1 MEFDQLESQRSD
13 LQKVLKELDKLPKTP
28 QIELQKQ
35 EIQDRINK
43 ITDTIIKELLSKHE
57 KETQE
62 PTPTKE
68 PQTTPTPCKD
78 LVVSTP
84 KDNAYTTYHNNTNK
98 VNLGKLSEREANL
111 LFAIFQK
118 LKDQGNTLIRFEP
131 QDLKR
136 MIMVKSNLTNRQLLQ
151 ILKNLLDN
159 IGGANFWIIREHVE
173 NGEIYEDHTSYMLF
187 KQFDIRI
194 HKPTQTIEYLEI
206 QLNDSYQYLLNNLG
220 MGGQYTSF
228 KLLEFQRV
236 RGKYAK
242 TLYRLLKQYKSTG
255 ILSVEWSQFREL
267 LDIPK
272 DYKMENIDQKV
283 LTPSLKELRKIYPFE
298 HLSYKKERRNSHDRR
313 KVTHIDF
320 YFEQLPQGET
330 KQQKQKDK
338 QRAKRDIKLIAW
350 DINNQIAKRNAK
362 DTMEARLLE
371 LKTLIGYQF
380 RHNDSGIVL
389 QINNTTFE
397 KNQMFLHV
405 SYPKSKHNP
414 QKFLV
419 SNKTF
424 ALELLYVNGYSLKKD
439 MLEIDPPSIHPIT
452 NEPIKEFAE
461 YIGKT
466 IHITNFN
473 VDQCPEGIN
482 NYLKITRIVK
492 LNDNRIC
499 VSVQDVDKP
508 EKLLKPF
515 IAKDEKH
522 LKNWFKKHYRWKD
535 RCMLTKL
542 IEKLNHERKNAIKN
556 GIYHLIQIK
565 FPYNSNR
572 IEGSGLTY
580 EQTAHDEVIGG
591 FKKHPNFVG
600 NSATTRP
607 QLVESEL
614 TNLVKNYQRNLE
626 VSLENIIDFH
636 VAFQKIYPFSDG
648 NGRVGRL
655 VMFKEC
661 LKNNIMP
668 FIIENE
674 HKAFYYRGIK
684 EYDNTKGYL
693 KDTILQSQDN
703 FNEMVSYFFC
713 EWFRSYFR
721 FERFLACR

>member
-1 MEFDQLESQRSD
+1 MPMNTNFEQLRKQ
-13 LQKVLKELDKLPKTP
+13 ELELRKLLEELETLPQTP
-28 QIELQKQ
+28 QIKLQKQ
-35 EIQDRINK
+35 KIQTYIDK
-43 ITDTIIKELLSKHE
+43 ITPSILSGFDQKFKEIIENLSNEFE
-57 KETQE
+57 KEKS
-62 PTPTKE
+62 TPLKE

-84 KDNAYTTYHNNTNK
+84 KDNTYTTYHNNANK

-136 MIMVKSNLTNRQLLQ
+136 MIIVKSNLTNRQLLQ

-194 HKPTQTIEYLEI
+194 HKPTQTIEYLEV
-206 QLNDSYQYLLNNLG
+206 QLNDSYHYLLNNLG
-220 MGGQYTSF
+220 MSGQYTSF

-255 ILSVEWSQFREL
+255 ILSVEWDQFREL

-298 HLSYKKERRNSHDRR
+298 HLSYKKERKSHDKR

-330 KQQKQKDK
+330 KKQKQADK
-338 QRAKRDIKLIAW
+338 QRAQRDIKLIAW
-350 DINNQIAKRNAK
+350 DIHNQIAKRNAK
-362 DTMEARLLE
+362 ATIEARFLE

-380 RHNDSGIVL
+380 RHNNGTIL
-389 QINNTTFE
+389 QIDNATFE

-405 SYPKSKHNP
+405 STSKNS

-424 ALELLYVNGYSLKKD
+424 ALELLFVNGYSLKKD

-522 LKNWFKKHYRWKD
+522 LKNWFKKHYR
-535 RCMLTKL
+535 
-542 IEKLNHERKNAIKN
+542 
-556 GIYHLIQIK
+556 
-565 FPYNSNR
+565 
-572 IEGSGLTY
+572 
-580 EQTAHDEVIGG
+580 
-591 FKKHPNFVG
+591 
-600 NSATTRP
+600 
-607 QLVESEL
+607 
-614 TNLVKNYQRNLE
+614 
-626 VSLENIIDFH
+626 
-636 VAFQKIYPFSDG
+636 
-648 NGRVGRL
+648 
-655 VMFKEC
+655 
-661 LKNNIMP
+661 
-668 FIIENE
+668 
-674 HKAFYYRGIK
+674 
-684 EYDNTKGYL
+684 
-693 KDTILQSQDN
+693 
-703 FNEMVSYFFC
+703 
-713 EWFRSYFR
+713 
-721 FERFLACR
+721 

>member
-1 MEFDQLESQRSD
+1 MEFDQLD
-13 LQKVLKELDKLPKTP
+13 LQKALKILDALPQT
-28 QIELQKQ
+28 
-35 EIQDRINK
+35 
-43 ITDTIIKELLSKHE
+43 IKELLSKHE
-57 KETQE
+57 IKKEELKPTLKEE

-194 HKPTQTIEYLEI
+194 HKPTQTIEYLDV
-206 QLNDSYQYLLNNLG
+206 QLNDNYQYLLNNLG

-228 KLLEFQRV
+228 KLLEFQKI

-255 ILSVEWSQFREL
+255 ILSVEWTQFREL

-272 DYKMENIDQKV
+272 DYEMRNIDQKV
-283 LTPSLKELRKIYPFE
+283 LTPSIKELRKIYPFE
-298 HLSYKKERRNSHDRR
+298 HLSYKKERKSHDKR

-330 KQQKQKDK
+330 KKQKQADK

-362 DTMEARLLE
+362 ATMEARFLE

-380 RHNDSGIVL
+380 RHNNGTILKID
-389 QINNTTFE
+389 NATFE

-405 SYPKSKHNP
+405 LTNKNS

-424 ALELLYVNGYSLKKD
+424 ALELLFVNGYSLKKD
-439 MLEIDPPSIHPIT
+439 NLLEEIDPPKIHPIT

-473 VDQCPEGIN
+473 VDKCPEGIN
-482 NYLKITRIVK
+482 NYLKITRIAK

-499 VSVQDVDKP
+499 VSVQDADKP

-522 LKNWFKKHYRWKD
+522 LKNWFKKHYR
-535 RCMLTKL
+535 
-542 IEKLNHERKNAIKN
+542 
-556 GIYHLIQIK
+556 
-565 FPYNSNR
+565 
-572 IEGSGLTY
+572 
-580 EQTAHDEVIGG
+580 
-591 FKKHPNFVG
+591 
-600 NSATTRP
+600 
-607 QLVESEL
+607 
-614 TNLVKNYQRNLE
+614 
-626 VSLENIIDFH
+626 
-636 VAFQKIYPFSDG
+636 
-648 NGRVGRL
+648 
-655 VMFKEC
+655 
-661 LKNNIMP
+661 
-668 FIIENE
+668 
-674 HKAFYYRGIK
+674 
-684 EYDNTKGYL
+684 
-693 KDTILQSQDN
+693 
-703 FNEMVSYFFC
+703 
-713 EWFRSYFR
+713 
-721 FERFLACR
+721 

>member
-13 LQKVLKELDKLPKTP
+13 LQKVLKELDTLPQTS

-57 KETQE
+57 IKKEELEHTLKE
-62 PTPTKE
+62 KPTPNKD

-78 LVVSTP
+78 LVVTT
-84 KDNAYTTYHNNTNK
+84 KDNTYITYHNNTNK

-118 LKDQGNTLIRFEP
+118 LKDQGNTLIRFKP

-136 MIMVKSNLTNRQLLQ
+136 MLNIDISNERLSKVVVKLWDSIKTADFWEVRDIIVNGKECVSE
-151 ILKNLLDN
+151 KN
-159 IGGANFWIIREHVE
+159 
-173 NGEIYEDHTSYMLF
+173 YMLF
-187 KQFDIRI
+187 QVCEIVSDKETKEFLYMD
-194 HKPTQTIEYLEI
+194 I
-206 QLNDSYQYLLNNLG
+206 QLNTGYQYLLNNLG
-220 MGGQYTSF
+220 MGQYTSF
-228 KLLEFQRV
+228 NLLEFQRV

-255 ILSVEWSQFREL
+255 ILSVEWTQFREL

-298 HLSYKKERRNSHDRR
+298 HLSYKKERRSHDKR

-320 YFEQLPQGET
+320 YFEQLPQGKT
-330 KQQKQKDK
+330 KQQKQTDK
-338 QRAKRDIKLIAW
+338 QRAKRDIKLVAW
-350 DINNQIAKRNAK
+350 DIHNQIAKRNAK
-362 DTMEARLLE
+362 ATMEARFLE

-389 QINNTTFE
+389 QIDNTTFE
-397 KNQMFLHV
+397 KNQMFMHV

-439 MLEIDPPSIHPIT
+439 MLEINTPSIHPIT

-473 VDQCPEGIN
+473 VDKCPEGIN
-482 NYLKITRIVK
+482 NYLKITRITK
-492 LNDNRIC
+492 LEDNRIC
-499 VSVQDVDKP
+499 ISIQDVDKP
-508 EKLLKPF
+508 DKLLKPF

-522 LKNWFKKHYRWKD
+522 LKNWFKKHY
-535 RCMLTKL
+535 
-542 IEKLNHERKNAIKN
+542 H
-556 GIYHLIQIK
+556 
-565 FPYNSNR
+565 
-572 IEGSGLTY
+572 
-580 EQTAHDEVIGG
+580 
-591 FKKHPNFVG
+591 
-600 NSATTRP
+600 
-607 QLVESEL
+607 
-614 TNLVKNYQRNLE
+614 
-626 VSLENIIDFH
+626 
-636 VAFQKIYPFSDG
+636 
-648 NGRVGRL
+648 
-655 VMFKEC
+655 
-661 LKNNIMP
+661 
-668 FIIENE
+668 
-674 HKAFYYRGIK
+674 
-684 EYDNTKGYL
+684 
-693 KDTILQSQDN
+693 
-703 FNEMVSYFFC
+703 
-713 EWFRSYFR
+713 
-721 FERFLACR
+721 

>member
-1 MEFDQLESQRSD
+1 MEFDQLD
-13 LQKVLKELDKLPKTP
+13 LQKALKILDTLPQTP

-35 EIQDRINK
+35 EIQKRINK
-43 ITDTIIKELLSKHE
+43 ITDTTIKELLSKHE
-57 KETQE
+57 KETQEPTLRKE

-136 MIMVKSNLTNRQLLQ
+136 MLNIDISNERLSEVVVKLWDSIKTA
-151 ILKNLLDN
+151 D
-159 IGGANFWIIREHVE
+159 FWKISETETSIIQE
-173 NGEIYEDHTSYMLF
+173 NYMLF
-187 KQFDIRI
+187 SRCKIELN
-194 HKPTQTIEYLEI
+194 KPSKDLKYLEV
-206 QLNDSYQYLLNNLG
+206 QLNDSYHYLLNNLG
-220 MGGQYTSF
+220 MGQYTSF
-228 KLLEFQRV
+228 NLLEFQRV

-255 ILSVEWSQFREL
+255 ILSVEWDQFREL

-272 DYKMENIDQKV
+272 EYKMENIDQKV

-389 QINNTTFE
+389 QIDNTTFE

-522 LKNWFKKHYRWKD
+522 LKNWFKKHYR
-535 RCMLTKL
+535 
-542 IEKLNHERKNAIKN
+542 
-556 GIYHLIQIK
+556 
-565 FPYNSNR
+565 
-572 IEGSGLTY
+572 
-580 EQTAHDEVIGG
+580 
-591 FKKHPNFVG
+591 
-600 NSATTRP
+600 
-607 QLVESEL
+607 
-614 TNLVKNYQRNLE
+614 
-626 VSLENIIDFH
+626 
-636 VAFQKIYPFSDG
+636 
-648 NGRVGRL
+648 
-655 VMFKEC
+655 
-661 LKNNIMP
+661 
-668 FIIENE
+668 
-674 HKAFYYRGIK
+674 
-684 EYDNTKGYL
+684 
-693 KDTILQSQDN
+693 
-703 FNEMVSYFFC
+703 
-713 EWFRSYFR
+713 
-721 FERFLACR
+721 

>member
-13 LQKVLKELDKLPKTP
+13 LQKVLKELDTLPQTS

-43 ITDTIIKELLSKHE
+43 ITDTIIKKLLSKHE
-57 KETQE
+57 IKKEELEHTLKE
-62 PTPTKE
+62 KPTPLKD

-78 LVVSTP
+78 LVVTT
-84 KDNAYTTYHNNTNK
+84 KDNTYITYHNNANK

-131 QDLKR
+131 QDLKQ

-173 NGEIYEDHTSYMLF
+173 NGEVYEDHTNYMLF
-187 KQFDIRI
+187 KQFEIRI
-194 HKPTQTIEYLEI
+194 HKPTQTIEYLDV
-206 QLNDSYQYLLNNLG
+206 QLNDNYQYLLNNLG

-255 ILSVEWSQFREL
+255 ILSVEWTQFREL

-283 LTPSLKELRKIYPFE
+283 LTPSLKELKKIYPFE

-362 DTMEARLLE
+362 ATMEARLLE

-380 RHNDSGIVL
+380 RHNDSGIIL
-389 QINNTTFE
+389 QIDNATFE

-405 SYPKSKHNP
+405 SYSKSKHNP
-414 QKFLV
+414 QKLRV
-419 SNKTF
+419 SSKTF
-424 ALELLYVNGYSLKKD
+424 ALEFLFVNGYSLKKD
-439 MLEIDPPSIHPIT
+439 SLLEEIDPPKIHPIT

-473 VDQCPEGIN
+473 VDQCPEGIS

-499 VSVQDVDKP
+499 ISIQDVDKP
-508 EKLLKPF
+508 DKLLKPF

-522 LKNWFKKHYRWKD
+522 LKNWFKKHYR
-535 RCMLTKL
+535 
-542 IEKLNHERKNAIKN
+542 
-556 GIYHLIQIK
+556 
-565 FPYNSNR
+565 
-572 IEGSGLTY
+572 
-580 EQTAHDEVIGG
+580 
-591 FKKHPNFVG
+591 
-600 NSATTRP
+600 
-607 QLVESEL
+607 
-614 TNLVKNYQRNLE
+614 
-626 VSLENIIDFH
+626 
-636 VAFQKIYPFSDG
+636 
-648 NGRVGRL
+648 
-655 VMFKEC
+655 
-661 LKNNIMP
+661 
-668 FIIENE
+668 
-674 HKAFYYRGIK
+674 
-684 EYDNTKGYL
+684 
-693 KDTILQSQDN
+693 
-703 FNEMVSYFFC
+703 
-713 EWFRSYFR
+713 
-721 FERFLACR
+721 

>member
-13 LQKVLKELDKLPKTP
+13 LQKVLKELDTLPQTP

-43 ITDTIIKELLSKHE
+43 ITDIIIKKLLSKHE
-57 KETQE
+57 IKKEELEHTLKE
-62 PTPTKE
+62 KPTPLKE

-78 LVVSTP
+78 LVVAT
-84 KDNAYTTYHNNTNK
+84 KDNTYITYHNNTNK

-118 LKDQGNTLIRFEP
+118 LKDQGNTLIRFKP
-131 QDLKR
+131 QDLKQ

-159 IGGANFWIIREHVE
+159 ISGANFWIIREHVE
-173 NGEIYEDHTSYMLF
+173 NGEIYEDHISYMLF
-187 KQFDIRI
+187 KQFEIRI
-194 HKPTQTIEYLEI
+194 HKPTQTIEYLDV

-255 ILSVEWSQFREL
+255 ILSVEWTQFREL

-298 HLSYKKERRNSHDRR
+298 HLSYKKERRNSHDKR

-338 QRAKRDIKLIAW
+338 QRTKRNIKLVAW
-350 DINNQIAKRNAK
+350 DINNQIAKRNTKA
-362 DTMEARLLE
+362 TMEARLLE

-380 RHNDSGIVL
+380 RHNNGTILKIDDI
-389 QINNTTFE
+389 TFE
-397 KNQMFLHV
+397 KNQMLLHV
-405 SYPKSKHNP
+405 SYPKSKNNP
-414 QKFLV
+414 QKLRV
-419 SNKTF
+419 SSKTF
-424 ALELLYVNGYSLKKD
+424 ALEFLFVNGYSLKKD
-439 MLEIDPPSIHPIT
+439 SLLEEIEPPKIHPIT

-522 LKNWFKKHYRWKD
+522 LKNWFKKHYR
-535 RCMLTKL
+535 
-542 IEKLNHERKNAIKN
+542 
-556 GIYHLIQIK
+556 
-565 FPYNSNR
+565 
-572 IEGSGLTY
+572 
-580 EQTAHDEVIGG
+580 
-591 FKKHPNFVG
+591 
-600 NSATTRP
+600 
-607 QLVESEL
+607 
-614 TNLVKNYQRNLE
+614 
-626 VSLENIIDFH
+626 
-636 VAFQKIYPFSDG
+636 
-648 NGRVGRL
+648 
-655 VMFKEC
+655 
-661 LKNNIMP
+661 
-668 FIIENE
+668 
-674 HKAFYYRGIK
+674 
-684 EYDNTKGYL
+684 
-693 KDTILQSQDN
+693 
-703 FNEMVSYFFC
+703 
-713 EWFRSYFR
+713 
-721 FERFLACR
+721 

>member
-1 MEFDQLESQRSD
+1 MNTNFEQLRKQELELRK
-13 LQKVLKELDKLPKTP
+13 LLEELDTLPKTP

-35 EIQDRINK
+35 KIQTYIDK
-43 ITDTIIKELLSKHE
+43 ITPSILSGFSQKFKEITEKLSNEFE
-57 KETQE
+57 KEE

-84 KDNAYTTYHNNTNK
+84 KDNTYITYHNNANK

-111 LFAIFQK
+111 LFAIFQR

-151 ILKNLLDN
+151 VLKNLLDN
-159 IGGANFWIIREHVE
+159 ISGANFWIIREHVE

-187 KQFDIRI
+187 KQFEIRI
-194 HKPTQTIEYLEI
+194 HKPTQTIEYLEV

-283 LTPSLKELRKIYPFE
+283 LTPALKELHKIYPFE
-298 HLSYKKERRNSHDRR
+298 HLSYKKERKSHDKR

-330 KQQKQKDK
+330 KKQKQADK

-350 DINNQIAKRNAK
+350 DIHNQIAKRSAK
-362 DTMEARLLE
+362 ATMEARFLE

-380 RHNDSGIVL
+380 RHNNGTIL
-389 QINNTTFE
+389 QINDATFE

-405 SYPKSKHNP
+405 LTNKNS

-424 ALELLYVNGYSLKKD
+424 ALELLFVNGYSLKKD

-452 NEPIKEFAE
+452 NEPIKEFAQ

-508 EKLLKPF
+508 DKLLKPF

-522 LKNWFKKHYRWKD
+522 LKNWFKK
-535 RCMLTKL
+535 
-542 IEKLNHERKNAIKN
+542 
-556 GIYHLIQIK
+556 
-565 FPYNSNR
+565 
-572 IEGSGLTY
+572 
-580 EQTAHDEVIGG
+580 
-591 FKKHPNFVG
+591 
-600 NSATTRP
+600 
-607 QLVESEL
+607 
-614 TNLVKNYQRNLE
+614 
-626 VSLENIIDFH
+626 
-636 VAFQKIYPFSDG
+636 
-648 NGRVGRL
+648 
-655 VMFKEC
+655 
-661 LKNNIMP
+661 
-668 FIIENE
+668 
-674 HKAFYYRGIK
+674 YYR
-684 EYDNTKGYL
+684 
-693 KDTILQSQDN
+693 
-703 FNEMVSYFFC
+703 
-713 EWFRSYFR
+713 
-721 FERFLACR
+721 

>member
-1 MEFDQLESQRSD
+1 MGVGSLIDILSWLALLYRNKEYIVEFDQLD
-13 LQKVLKELDKLPKTP
+13 LQKALKILDALPQT
-28 QIELQKQ
+28 
-35 EIQDRINK
+35 
-43 ITDTIIKELLSKHE
+43 IKELLSKHE
-57 KETQE
+57 IKKEELEPTLKE
-62 PTPTKE
+62 KPTPTKT

-84 KDNAYTTYHNNTNK
+84 KDNTYTTYHNNTNK

-111 LFAIFQK
+111 LFAIFQR

-283 LTPSLKELRKIYPFE
+283 LTPALKELNKIYPFE

-338 QRAKRDIKLIAW
+338 QRVKRDIKLIAW
-350 DINNQIAKRNAK
+350 DIKRQGMLK
-362 DTMEARLLE
+362 RSKETLE
-371 LKTLIGYQF
+371 VREMDLKSLMGSLF
-380 RHNDSGIVL
+380 ENHNGVILKVEN
-389 QINNTTFE
+389 ITKE
-397 KNQMFLHV
+397 KNQFFMHV
-405 SYPKSKHNP
+405 SFPNRKSEP
-414 QKFLV
+414 QKIPV
-419 SNKTF
+419 SDKRY
-424 ALELLYVNGYSLKKD
+424 ALELLYVSKGFTFKKD
-439 MLEIDPPSIHPIT
+439 NLLQEIETFTPSIHPIT
-452 NEPIKEFAE
+452 NKPIKEFSE

-466 IHITNFN
+466 INITNNN
-473 VDQCPEGIN
+473 VDQCPDGITS
-482 NYLKITRIVK
+482 YLKITNIVK
-492 LNDNRIC
+492 LNDHQIQI
-499 VSVQDVDKP
+499 SIQDVDKP

-522 LKNWFKKHYRWKD
+522 LKNWFKK
-535 RCMLTKL
+535 
-542 IEKLNHERKNAIKN
+542 
-556 GIYHLIQIK
+556 
-565 FPYNSNR
+565 
-572 IEGSGLTY
+572 
-580 EQTAHDEVIGG
+580 
-591 FKKHPNFVG
+591 
-600 NSATTRP
+600 
-607 QLVESEL
+607 
-614 TNLVKNYQRNLE
+614 
-626 VSLENIIDFH
+626 
-636 VAFQKIYPFSDG
+636 
-648 NGRVGRL
+648 
-655 VMFKEC
+655 
-661 LKNNIMP
+661 
-668 FIIENE
+668 
-674 HKAFYYRGIK
+674 YYR
-684 EYDNTKGYL
+684 
-693 KDTILQSQDN
+693 
-703 FNEMVSYFFC
+703 
-713 EWFRSYFR
+713 
-721 FERFLACR
+721 

>member
-1 MEFDQLESQRSD
+1 MPMNTNFEQLRKQ
-13 LQKVLKELDKLPKTP
+13 ELELRKLLEELETLPQTP
-28 QIELQKQ
+28 QIKLQKQ
-35 EIQDRINK
+35 KIQTYIDK
-43 ITDTIIKELLSKHE
+43 ITPSILSGFDQKFKEIIENLSNEFE
-57 KETQE
+57 KEKS
-62 PTPTKE
+62 TPLKE

-84 KDNAYTTYHNNTNK
+84 KDNTYTTYHNNANK

-111 LFAIFQK
+111 LFAIFQR

-194 HKPTQTIEYLEI
+194 HKPTQTIEYLEV
-206 QLNDSYQYLLNNLG
+206 QLNDSYHYLLNNLG

-255 ILSVEWSQFREL
+255 ILSVEWDQFREL

-298 HLSYKKERRNSHDRR
+298 HLSYKKERKSHDKR

-320 YFEQLPQGET
+320 YFEQLPQSET

-338 QRAKRDIKLIAW
+338 QRAQRDIKLIAW
-350 DINNQIAKRNAK
+350 DIHNQIAKRNAK
-362 DTMEARLLE
+362 ATIEARFLE

-380 RHNDSGIVL
+380 RHNNGTIL
-389 QINNTTFE
+389 QIDNATFE

-405 SYPKSKHNP
+405 STSKNS

-424 ALELLYVNGYSLKKD
+424 ALELLFVNGYSLKKD
-439 MLEIDPPSIHPIT
+439 SLLEEIDPPKIHPIT
-452 NEPIKEFAE
+452 NEPIKEFEE

-522 LKNWFKKHYRWKD
+522 LKNWFKKHYR
-535 RCMLTKL
+535 
-542 IEKLNHERKNAIKN
+542 
-556 GIYHLIQIK
+556 
-565 FPYNSNR
+565 
-572 IEGSGLTY
+572 
-580 EQTAHDEVIGG
+580 
-591 FKKHPNFVG
+591 
-600 NSATTRP
+600 
-607 QLVESEL
+607 
-614 TNLVKNYQRNLE
+614 
-626 VSLENIIDFH
+626 
-636 VAFQKIYPFSDG
+636 
-648 NGRVGRL
+648 
-655 VMFKEC
+655 
-661 LKNNIMP
+661 
-668 FIIENE
+668 
-674 HKAFYYRGIK
+674 
-684 EYDNTKGYL
+684 
-693 KDTILQSQDN
+693 
-703 FNEMVSYFFC
+703 
-713 EWFRSYFR
+713 
-721 FERFLACR
+721 

>member
-13 LQKVLKELDKLPKTP
+13 LQKVLKELDTLPKTP

-35 EIQDRINK
+35 EVQDRINK

-57 KETQE
+57 IKKEELEPTLKE
-62 PTPTKE
+62 KPTPTKV

-84 KDNAYTTYHNNTNK
+84 KDKTYTTYHNNANK

-111 LFAIFQK
+111 LFAIFQR

-151 ILKNLLDN
+151 VLKNLLDN
-159 IGGANFWIIREHVE
+159 ISGANFWIIREHVE

-187 KQFDIRI
+187 KQFEIRI
-194 HKPTQTIEYLEI
+194 HKPTQTIEYLDV

-272 DYKMENIDQKV
+272 DYEMRNIDQKV
-283 LTPSLKELRKIYPFE
+283 LTPSIKELRKIYPFE
-298 HLSYKKERRNSHDRR
+298 HLSYKKERKSHDKR

-330 KQQKQKDK
+330 KKQKQADK
-338 QRAKRDIKLIAW
+338 QRAKRDIKLVAW
-350 DINNQIAKRNAK
+350 DIHKEIAKRNAK
-362 DTMEARLLE
+362 ATMEARFLE

-380 RHNDSGIVL
+380 KHNDSGIVL
-389 QINNTTFE
+389 QIDNATFE

-439 MLEIDPPSIHPIT
+439 NLLEEIDPPKIHPIT
-452 NEPIKEFAE
+452 NEPIKEFSE

-466 IHITNFN
+466 INITNNN
-473 VDQCPEGIN
+473 VDQFPDGITS
-482 NYLKITRIVK
+482 YLKITNIVK
-492 LNDNRIC
+492 LNDNQIQI
-499 VSVQDVDKP
+499 SIQDVDKP

-522 LKNWFKKHYRWKD
+522 LKNWFKKHYR
-535 RCMLTKL
+535 
-542 IEKLNHERKNAIKN
+542 
-556 GIYHLIQIK
+556 
-565 FPYNSNR
+565 
-572 IEGSGLTY
+572 
-580 EQTAHDEVIGG
+580 
-591 FKKHPNFVG
+591 
-600 NSATTRP
+600 
-607 QLVESEL
+607 
-614 TNLVKNYQRNLE
+614 
-626 VSLENIIDFH
+626 
-636 VAFQKIYPFSDG
+636 
-648 NGRVGRL
+648 
-655 VMFKEC
+655 
-661 LKNNIMP
+661 
-668 FIIENE
+668 
-674 HKAFYYRGIK
+674 
-684 EYDNTKGYL
+684 
-693 KDTILQSQDN
+693 
-703 FNEMVSYFFC
+703 
-713 EWFRSYFR
+713 
-721 FERFLACR
+721 

>member
-13 LQKVLKELDKLPKTP
+13 LQKVLKELDTLPQTP

-35 EIQDRINK
+35 EIQNRINE

-57 KETQE
+57 IKKEELEPTLKE
-62 PTPTKE
+62 KPTPTKE
-68 PQTTPTPCKD
+68 PQTTPTPCKNS
-78 LVVSTP
+78 VVTTP
-84 KDNAYTTYHNNTNK
+84 KDKTYITYHNNANK

-111 LFAIFQK
+111 LFAIFQR

-136 MIMVKSNLTNRQLLQ
+136 MLNIDISNERLSEVVIKLWDSIKTA
-151 ILKNLLDN
+151 D
-159 IGGANFWIIREHVE
+159 FWKISETETSIIQE
-173 NGEIYEDHTSYMLF
+173 NYMLF
-187 KQFDIRI
+187 SRCKIELN
-194 HKPTQTIEYLEI
+194 KPSKDLKYLEI
-206 QLNDSYQYLLNNLG
+206 QLNDNYQYLLNNLG
-220 MGGQYTSF
+220 MGQYTSF
-228 KLLEFQRV
+228 NLLEFQRV

-272 DYKMENIDQKV
+272 DYDMTNIDKFV
-283 LTPSLKELRKIYPFE
+283 LKISLKELHKIYPFE
-298 HLSYKKERRNSHDRR
+298 HLSYKKERRSHDKR

-320 YFEQLPQGET
+320 YFEQLPEGEN
-330 KQQKQKDK
+330 KKQKQADK
-338 QRAKRDIKLIAW
+338 QRAQRDIKLIAW
-350 DINNQIAKRNAK
+350 DIHNQIAKRNAK
-362 DTMEARLLE
+362 ATMEARFLE

-389 QINNTTFE
+389 QIDNTTFE

-439 MLEIDPPSIHPIT
+439 NLLEEIDPPKIHPIT
-452 NEPIKEFAE
+452 NEPIKEFAQ

-466 IHITNFN
+466 INITNFN

-522 LKNWFKKHYRWKD
+522 LKNWFKK
-535 RCMLTKL
+535 
-542 IEKLNHERKNAIKN
+542 
-556 GIYHLIQIK
+556 
-565 FPYNSNR
+565 
-572 IEGSGLTY
+572 
-580 EQTAHDEVIGG
+580 
-591 FKKHPNFVG
+591 
-600 NSATTRP
+600 
-607 QLVESEL
+607 
-614 TNLVKNYQRNLE
+614 
-626 VSLENIIDFH
+626 
-636 VAFQKIYPFSDG
+636 
-648 NGRVGRL
+648 
-655 VMFKEC
+655 
-661 LKNNIMP
+661 
-668 FIIENE
+668 
-674 HKAFYYRGIK
+674 YYR
-684 EYDNTKGYL
+684 
-693 KDTILQSQDN
+693 
-703 FNEMVSYFFC
+703 
-713 EWFRSYFR
+713 
-721 FERFLACR
+721 

>member
-1 MEFDQLESQRSD
+1 MNTNFEQLRKQELELRK
-13 LQKVLKELDKLPKTP
+13 LLEELDTLPQTP
-28 QIELQKQ
+28 QIKLQKQ
-35 EIQDRINK
+35 KIQTYIDK
-43 ITDTIIKELLSKHE
+43 ITPSILSGFSQKFKEITENLSNEFE
-57 KETQE
+57 KEKS
-62 PTPTKE
+62 TPTKA

-84 KDNAYTTYHNNTNK
+84 KDNTYTTYHNNANK

-111 LFAIFQK
+111 LFAIFQR

-151 ILKNLLDN
+151 VLKNLLDN
-159 IGGANFWIIREHVE
+159 ISGANFWIIREHVE

-187 KQFDIRI
+187 KQFEIRI
-194 HKPTQTIEYLEI
+194 HKPTQTIEYLDV

-255 ILSVEWSQFREL
+255 ILSVEWGQFKEL

-283 LTPSLKELRKIYPFE
+283 LTPALKELNKIYPFE
-298 HLSYKKERRNSHDRR
+298 HLSYKKERRSHDKR

-330 KQQKQKDK
+330 KKQKQADK
-338 QRAKRDIKLIAW
+338 QRAKRDIKLVAW
-350 DINNQIAKRNAK
+350 DIHNQIAERNAK
-362 DTMEARLLE
+362 ATMEARFLE

-389 QINNTTFE
+389 QIDNTTFE

-439 MLEIDPPSIHPIT
+439 NLLEEIDPPKIHPIT
-452 NEPIKEFAE
+452 NEPIKEFAQ

-466 IHITNFN
+466 INITNNN
-473 VDQCPEGIN
+473 VDQCPDGITS
-482 NYLKITRIVK
+482 YLKITNIVK

-499 VSVQDVDKP
+499 ISIQDVDKP

-522 LKNWFKKHYRWKD
+522 LKNWFKKHYR
-535 RCMLTKL
+535 
-542 IEKLNHERKNAIKN
+542 
-556 GIYHLIQIK
+556 
-565 FPYNSNR
+565 
-572 IEGSGLTY
+572 
-580 EQTAHDEVIGG
+580 
-591 FKKHPNFVG
+591 
-600 NSATTRP
+600 
-607 QLVESEL
+607 
-614 TNLVKNYQRNLE
+614 
-626 VSLENIIDFH
+626 
-636 VAFQKIYPFSDG
+636 
-648 NGRVGRL
+648 
-655 VMFKEC
+655 
-661 LKNNIMP
+661 
-668 FIIENE
+668 
-674 HKAFYYRGIK
+674 
-684 EYDNTKGYL
+684 
-693 KDTILQSQDN
+693 
-703 FNEMVSYFFC
+703 
-713 EWFRSYFR
+713 
-721 FERFLACR
+721 

>member
-13 LQKVLKELDKLPKTP
+13 LQKVLKELDTLPQTP

-57 KETQE
+57 IKKEELEHTLKE
-62 PTPTKE
+62 KPPPTKA
-68 PQTTPTPCKD
+68 PQTNPTSCKD

-84 KDNAYTTYHNNTNK
+84 KDNAYTTYHNNANK

-131 QDLKR
+131 QDLKQ

-187 KQFDIRI
+187 KQFEIRI
-194 HKPTQTIEYLEI
+194 HKPTQTIEYLDV

-255 ILSVEWSQFREL
+255 ILSVKWSQFREL

-283 LTPSLKELRKIYPFE
+283 LTPSLKELKKIYPFE
-298 HLSYKKERRNSHDRR
+298 HLSYKKERRSHDRR

-330 KQQKQKDK
+330 KQQKEKDK
-338 QRAKRDIKLIAW
+338 QRAKRDIKLVAW
-350 DINNQIAKRNAK
+350 DINNQIAKKSTKA
-362 DTMEARLLE
+362 TMEARLLE

-380 RHNDSGIVL
+380 RQNNSGIIL
-389 QINNTTFE
+389 QIDNITFE
-397 KNQMFLHV
+397 KNQMLMHV

-419 SNKTF
+419 SSKTF
-424 ALELLYVNGYSLKKD
+424 ALELLYINGYSLKKD
-439 MLEIDPPSIHPIT
+439 NLLEEIEPPKIHPIT

-473 VDQCPEGIN
+473 VDQCPEGIS
-482 NYLKITRIVK
+482 NYLKITRITK
-492 LNDNRIC
+492 LEDNRIC
-499 VSVQDVDKP
+499 ISIQDVDKP

-522 LKNWFKKHYRWKD
+522 LKNWFKKHYR
-535 RCMLTKL
+535 
-542 IEKLNHERKNAIKN
+542 
-556 GIYHLIQIK
+556 
-565 FPYNSNR
+565 
-572 IEGSGLTY
+572 
-580 EQTAHDEVIGG
+580 
-591 FKKHPNFVG
+591 
-600 NSATTRP
+600 
-607 QLVESEL
+607 
-614 TNLVKNYQRNLE
+614 
-626 VSLENIIDFH
+626 
-636 VAFQKIYPFSDG
+636 
-648 NGRVGRL
+648 
-655 VMFKEC
+655 
-661 LKNNIMP
+661 
-668 FIIENE
+668 
-674 HKAFYYRGIK
+674 
-684 EYDNTKGYL
+684 
-693 KDTILQSQDN
+693 
-703 FNEMVSYFFC
+703 
-713 EWFRSYFR
+713 
-721 FERFLACR
+721 

>member
-1 MEFDQLESQRSD
+1 MNTNFDQLRKQELELRK
-13 LQKVLKELDKLPKTP
+13 LLEELDTFPQTP
-28 QIELQKQ
+28 QIKLQKQ
-35 EIQDRINK
+35 KIQTYIDK
-43 ITDTIIKELLSKHE
+43 ITLSILSGFNQKFKEITENSHE
-57 KETQE
+57 FKKEK
-62 PTPTKE
+62 PTPNKA

-78 LVVSTP
+78 LVVSTH
-84 KDNAYTTYHNNTNK
+84 KNNAYTTYHNNANK

-131 QDLKR
+131 QDLKQ

-187 KQFDIRI
+187 KQFEIRI
-194 HKPTQTIEYLEI
+194 HKPTQTIEYLDV

-255 ILSVEWSQFREL
+255 ILSVEWGQFREL

-298 HLSYKKERRNSHDRR
+298 HLSYKKERRSHDKR

-330 KQQKQKDK
+330 KQQKQANK
-338 QRAKRDIKLIAW
+338 QRAKRDIKLVAW

-362 DTMEARLLE
+362 ATMEARLLE

-380 RHNDSGIVL
+380 RHNNGTILKIDDI
-389 QINNTTFE
+389 TFE
-397 KNQMFLHV
+397 NNQMFLHV
-405 SYPKSKHNP
+405 STNKKNS
-414 QKFLV
+414 QKLLV
-419 SNKTF
+419 SSKAF
-424 ALELLYVNGYSLKKD
+424 ALEFLFVNGYSLKKD
-439 MLEIDPPSIHPIT
+439 SLIEEIDPPKIHPIT

-473 VDQCPEGIN
+473 VDKCPEGIN

-499 VSVQDVDKP
+499 ISIQDVDKP
-508 EKLLKPF
+508 DKLLKPF

-522 LKNWFKKHYRWKD
+522 LKNWFKKHYR
-535 RCMLTKL
+535 
-542 IEKLNHERKNAIKN
+542 
-556 GIYHLIQIK
+556 
-565 FPYNSNR
+565 
-572 IEGSGLTY
+572 
-580 EQTAHDEVIGG
+580 
-591 FKKHPNFVG
+591 
-600 NSATTRP
+600 
-607 QLVESEL
+607 
-614 TNLVKNYQRNLE
+614 
-626 VSLENIIDFH
+626 
-636 VAFQKIYPFSDG
+636 
-648 NGRVGRL
+648 
-655 VMFKEC
+655 
-661 LKNNIMP
+661 
-668 FIIENE
+668 
-674 HKAFYYRGIK
+674 
-684 EYDNTKGYL
+684 
-693 KDTILQSQDN
+693 
-703 FNEMVSYFFC
+703 
-713 EWFRSYFR
+713 
-721 FERFLACR
+721 

>member
-1 MEFDQLESQRSD
+1 MNTNFEQLRKQELELRK
-13 LQKVLKELDKLPKTP
+13 LLEELDTFPQTP
-28 QIELQKQ
+28 QIKLQKQ
-35 EIQDRINK
+35 KIQTYIDK
-43 ITDTIIKELLSKHE
+43 ITPSILSGFNQKFKEITEKLPNEFE
-57 KETQE
+57 KEE
-62 PTPTKE
+62 PTPTKA

-84 KDNAYTTYHNNTNK
+84 KDNTYITYHNNTNK

-118 LKDQGNTLIRFEP
+118 LKDQGNTLIRFES
-131 QDLKR
+131 QDLRNMFGIK
-136 MIMVKSNLTNRQLLQ
+136 ISYDNLTRTARSMWNKIKTADFWEVRD
-151 ILKNLLDN
+151 IIVNGRECVSEKN
-159 IGGANFWIIREHVE
+159 
-173 NGEIYEDHTSYMLF
+173 YMLF
-187 KQFDIRI
+187 QVCEIVSDKETKEFLYMD
-194 HKPTQTIEYLEI
+194 I
-206 QLNDSYQYLLNNLG
+206 QLNTGYHYLLNNLG

-228 KLLEFQRV
+228 NLLEFQKV

-255 ILSVEWSQFREL
+255 ILSVEWGQFREL

-272 DYKMENIDQKV
+272 DYEIRNIDQKV

-298 HLSYKKERRNSHDRR
+298 HLSYKKERRNSHDKR

-330 KQQKQKDK
+330 KKQKQSDK

-350 DINNQIAKRNAK
+350 DIHNQIAKRNAK
-362 DTMEARLLE
+362 ATMEARFLE

-380 RHNDSGIVL
+380 RHNDSGIIL
-389 QINNTTFE
+389 QIDNTTFE

-452 NEPIKEFAE
+452 NEPIKEFAQ

-466 IHITNFN
+466 INITNNN

-499 VSVQDVDKP
+499 ISVQDVDKP

-522 LKNWFKKHYRWKD
+522 LKNWFKKHYR
-535 RCMLTKL
+535 
-542 IEKLNHERKNAIKN
+542 
-556 GIYHLIQIK
+556 
-565 FPYNSNR
+565 
-572 IEGSGLTY
+572 
-580 EQTAHDEVIGG
+580 
-591 FKKHPNFVG
+591 
-600 NSATTRP
+600 
-607 QLVESEL
+607 
-614 TNLVKNYQRNLE
+614 
-626 VSLENIIDFH
+626 
-636 VAFQKIYPFSDG
+636 
-648 NGRVGRL
+648 
-655 VMFKEC
+655 
-661 LKNNIMP
+661 
-668 FIIENE
+668 
-674 HKAFYYRGIK
+674 
-684 EYDNTKGYL
+684 
-693 KDTILQSQDN
+693 
-703 FNEMVSYFFC
+703 
-713 EWFRSYFR
+713 
-721 FERFLACR
+721 

>member
-1 MEFDQLESQRSD
+1 MEFDQLESQISD
-13 LQKVLKELDKLPKTP
+13 LQKVLKELDTLPKTP

-57 KETQE
+57 IKKEELKPTLKEE

-84 KDNAYTTYHNNTNK
+84 KDKTYITYHNNANK

-118 LKDQGNTLIRFEP
+118 LKDQGNTLIRFEL

-136 MIMVKSNLTNRQLLQ
+136 MLGIKISYDNLTRTARSMWNKIKTADFWEVRD
-151 ILKNLLDN
+151 IVVNGRECVSEKN
-159 IGGANFWIIREHVE
+159 
-173 NGEIYEDHTSYMLF
+173 YMLF
-187 KQFDIRI
+187 QVCEIVSDKETREFLYMD
-194 HKPTQTIEYLEI
+194 I
-206 QLNDSYQYLLNNLG
+206 QLNTSYNYLLNNLG

-272 DYKMENIDQKV
+272 DYDMTNIDKFV
-283 LTPSLKELRKIYPFE
+283 LKIALKELHKIYPFE
-298 HLSYKKERRNSHDRR
+298 HLSYKKERRSHDKR

-320 YFEQLPQGET
+320 YFEQLPEGEN
-330 KQQKQKDK
+330 KKQKQADK
-338 QRAKRDIKLIAW
+338 QRAQRDIKLIAW
-350 DINNQIAKRNAK
+350 DIHNQIAKRNAK
-362 DTMEARLLE
+362 VTMEARFLE

-389 QINNTTFE
+389 QIDNATFE

-424 ALELLYVNGYSLKKD
+424 ALELLYINGYSLRKD
-439 MLEIDPPSIHPIT
+439 NLLEEIDPPKIHPIT

-466 IHITNFN
+466 INITNFN

-482 NYLKITRIVK
+482 NCLKITRIVK

-522 LKNWFKKHYRWKD
+522 LKNWFKKHYR
-535 RCMLTKL
+535 
-542 IEKLNHERKNAIKN
+542 
-556 GIYHLIQIK
+556 
-565 FPYNSNR
+565 
-572 IEGSGLTY
+572 
-580 EQTAHDEVIGG
+580 
-591 FKKHPNFVG
+591 
-600 NSATTRP
+600 
-607 QLVESEL
+607 
-614 TNLVKNYQRNLE
+614 
-626 VSLENIIDFH
+626 
-636 VAFQKIYPFSDG
+636 
-648 NGRVGRL
+648 
-655 VMFKEC
+655 
-661 LKNNIMP
+661 
-668 FIIENE
+668 
-674 HKAFYYRGIK
+674 
-684 EYDNTKGYL
+684 
-693 KDTILQSQDN
+693 
-703 FNEMVSYFFC
+703 
-713 EWFRSYFR
+713 
-721 FERFLACR
+721 

>member
-1 MEFDQLESQRSD
+1 MEFDQLD
-13 LQKVLKELDKLPKTP
+13 LQKALKILDALPQT
-28 QIELQKQ
+28 
-35 EIQDRINK
+35 
-43 ITDTIIKELLSKHE
+43 IKELLSKHE
-57 KETQE
+57 KETQKPTLKEE
-62 PTPTKE
+62 PTPTKA
-68 PQTTPTPCKD
+68 PQTNPTPCKD

-136 MIMVKSNLTNRQLLQ
+136 MLNIDISNERLSEVVVKLWDSIKTA
-151 ILKNLLDN
+151 D
-159 IGGANFWIIREHVE
+159 FWKISETETSIIQE
-173 NGEIYEDHTSYMLF
+173 NYMLF
-187 KQFDIRI
+187 SRCKIELN
-194 HKPTQTIEYLEI
+194 KPSKDLKYLEI
-206 QLNDSYQYLLNNLG
+206 QLNDNYQYLLNNLG
-220 MGGQYTSF
+220 MGQYTSF
-228 KLLEFQRV
+228 NLLEFQRV

-242 TLYRLLKQYKSTG
+242 TLYRLLKQYKRTG
-255 ILSVEWSQFREL
+255 ILSVEWEQFREL

-283 LTPSLKELRKIYPFE
+283 LNPSLKELRKIYPFE
-298 HLSYKKERRNSHDRR
+298 HLSYKKERRSHDKR

-338 QRAKRDIKLIAW
+338 QRAKRDIKLVAW
-350 DINNQIAKRNAK
+350 DINNQIAKRSAK
-362 DTMEARLLE
+362 ATIQARLLE

-380 RHNDSGIVL
+380 RHNDSGIIL
-389 QINNTTFE
+389 QIDNATFE
-397 KNQMFLHV
+397 KNQMFMHV

-439 MLEIDPPSIHPIT
+439 MLEIDTPSIHPIT

-482 NYLKITRIVK
+482 NYLKITRIAK

-499 VSVQDVDKP
+499 ISIKDVDKP

-522 LKNWFKKHYRWKD
+522 LKNWFKKHYR
-535 RCMLTKL
+535 
-542 IEKLNHERKNAIKN
+542 
-556 GIYHLIQIK
+556 
-565 FPYNSNR
+565 
-572 IEGSGLTY
+572 
-580 EQTAHDEVIGG
+580 
-591 FKKHPNFVG
+591 
-600 NSATTRP
+600 
-607 QLVESEL
+607 
-614 TNLVKNYQRNLE
+614 
-626 VSLENIIDFH
+626 
-636 VAFQKIYPFSDG
+636 
-648 NGRVGRL
+648 
-655 VMFKEC
+655 
-661 LKNNIMP
+661 
-668 FIIENE
+668 
-674 HKAFYYRGIK
+674 
-684 EYDNTKGYL
+684 
-693 KDTILQSQDN
+693 
-703 FNEMVSYFFC
+703 
-713 EWFRSYFR
+713 
-721 FERFLACR
+721 